1 MNADFFSWERFADV
15 FPKVLVKLP
24 VTFEIVLMA
33 TVIGLCLG
41 TILAMIRIKKI
52 PVLNQIAFPVSY
64 THLILQKDLPSE
76 SGYGKSTAGEHAAH
90 GWKDHYQCHEKA
102 GNGFLRRYNHRSG
115 WNRQP
120 AETDRGCGS
129 CYFPV

>member
-41 TILAMIRIKKI
+41 TTGAESDCISDDLFFQRDAGTGTDVYC
-52 PVLNQIAFPVSY
+52 VLWNSTFV
-64 THLILQKDLPSE
+64 QK
-76 SGYGKSTAGEHAAH
+76 
-90 GWKDHYQCHEKA
+90 CV
-102 GNGFLRRYNHRSG
+102 
-115 WNRQP
+115 WN
-120 AETDRGCGS
+120 
-129 CYFPV
+129 

>member
-41 TILAMIRIKKI
+41 TILAMIRIKNTGAESDCI
-52 PVLNQIAFPVSY
+52 SDDLFFQRDAGTGTDVYCVLWNSTFV
-64 THLILQKDLPSE
+64 QK
-76 SGYGKSTAGEHAAH
+76 
-90 GWKDHYQCHEKA
+90 CV
-102 GNGFLRRYNHRSG
+102 
-115 WNRQP
+115 WN
-120 AETDRGCGS
+120 
-129 CYFPV
+129 